1 MNRIKSIDVTR
12 GLVMV
17 IMALDH
23 IREFLNT
30 TSMTMDPT
38 NLQTTTTLLYFTRW
52 ITHLCAPAFVF
63 LSGVSAFISFSRSD
77 NKSEIRKFLL
87 TRGIWLLVL
96 EFTFVNFALWFDI
109 HFRLE
114 IFEVIATIGS
124 GFIILSLL
132 LKLPSR
138 IIGIA
143 GIVIIFCHN
152 LMQGISLPSNGAA
165 AFIFSVLFRPNLIQL
180 SPGLSFFTAYPV
192 IPWLGIMLTGF
203 ACGEFFKMPQEKRM
217 KIFLK
222 AGIALIIVFAVIRLS
237 NYYGDPSK
245 WSGQKSPLFTFLSFI
260 NLTKYPPS
268 LLFSLLFI
276 GITLLVLFISEKGP
290 GRFTE
295 FLSVYGKVPLFY
307 FVIHLYIIHAIMFLI
322 LFIQGFTSNDFVFGV
337 FKNGRPDAGGGVGLG
352 LIYLIWIGAVI
363 LLYPLCKWYGNLK
376 SGHRYKLLRYL

>member
-12 GLVMV
+12 GFVMV

-23 IREFLNT
+23 VRDFMNT

-38 NLQTTTTLLYFTRW
+38 NLQTTTTLLFFTRW

-63 LSGVSAFISFSRSD
+63 LSGVSAFISFWRAE

-87 TRGIWLLVL
+87 TRGIWLIVL
-96 EFTFVNFALWFDI
+96 EFSLVNFALWFDI

-114 IFEVIATIGS
+114 LFEVIAAIGS

-132 LKLPSR
+132 LSLPSR
-138 IIGIA
+138 IIGIT
-143 GIVIIFCHN
+143 GIIIIFCHN
-152 LMQGISLPSNGAA
+152 MLQGIALPSNSAA

-180 SPGLSFFTAYPV
+180 STDLSFFTAYPV

-203 ACGEFFKMPQEKRM
+203 SCGEFFKMPQENRM

-222 AGIALIIVFAVIRLS
+222 AGVAMIIVFAAIRFI

-245 WSGQKSPLFTFLSFI
+245 WSVQKSPLFTFLSFI

-276 GITLLVLFISEKGP
+276 GITLLVLFISEKITGK
-290 GRFTE
+290 FTE

-307 FVIHLYIIHAIMFLI
+307 FVVHLYVIHAIMFLI
-322 LFIQGFTSNDFVFGV
+322 LFIQGFTSNVFVFGV
-337 FKNGRPDAGGGVGLG
+337 FKNGRPEAGGGVGLA
-352 LIYLIWIGAVI
+352 LIYLIWIGVVI
-363 LLYPLCKWYGNLK
+363 LLYPLCRWYGKMK